1 MSLIPGELKYLSSH
15 EWVRL
20 EEDGETVT
28 VGITDHAQDLLG
40 DVVFVELPEVDA
52 EIEAGEEAGVV
63 ESVKAASDIYSPVG
77 GTVIEVNE
85 GLEDSPEMVNSDP
98 YDDGWFFK
106 LKISDAEELEGLLSA
121 DDYKEVCE
129 AEDH

>member
-1 MSLIPGELKYLSSH
+1 MSLIPGELKYVSSH
-15 EWVRL
+15 EWARL
-20 EEDGETVT
+20 EEDGSTVT

-40 DVVFVELPEVDA
+40 DVVFVELPELESELDA
-52 EIEAGEEAGVV
+52 GDEAGVV
-63 ESVKAASDIYSPVG
+63 ESVKAASDIYSPVS

-85 GLEDSPEMVNSDP
+85 ALEESPEFVNSDP

-106 LKISDAEELEGLLSA
+106 IKISDKQELEGLLSA
-121 DDYKEVCE
+121 DDYAEVCE